1 MGSIPSFVP
10 RLVALTVVWLLA
22 TTALTYAASRRLA
35 DGPLPAVAP
44 IATSSSTTTTQ
55 TTELVV
61 PDVRKQAYVFAEGTL
76 GDAGFGWKVAAGA
89 KGFPSNTVVSQSPA
103 PGVHVIDTGA
113 PTIVLHLAKNGKQ
126 AGDAEQ
132 TSSRPGTALKLADLA
147 TAAVAPA
154 AKTKPVVKKP
164 AVKKRAV
171 KTTVVKTPKKKA
183 PSKRPPAFAV
193 AGARREP
200 LDEMPLTARASKL
213 LTWVAKHPDPSDP
226 NVKYWLYQHAWIVTG
241 ARMGW
246 WHGAEAL
253 ETLLA
258 VDRKVEGEWGVGTKS
273 AVVAQQAL
281 TFAGTQA
288 K

>member
-1 MGSIPSFVP
+1 MGSVRSFVP
-10 RLVALTVVWLLA
+10 RLVALTLVWLLA

-44 IATSSSTTTTQ
+44 VPTSTNADKAPD
-55 TTELVV
+55 LVV

-76 GDAGFGWKVAAGA
+76 GDAGFGWRVEGA
-89 KGFPSNTVVSQSPA
+89 VKGYASNMVVSQSPA
-103 PGVHVIDTGA
+103 PGARVVDTGA
-113 PTIVLHLAKNGKQ
+113 PTIVLHLAKSGKQ
-126 AGDAEQ
+126 VGDPQ
-132 TSSRPGTALKLADLA
+132 QVSSRPGTSLRLADLA
-147 TAAVAPA
+147 VAPV
-154 AKTKPVVKKP
+154 AKPKVKPAKVKP
-164 AVKKRAV
+164 AVHKTVKKAAP
-171 KTTVVKTPKKKA
+171 KKAAPKTPKA

-200 LDEMPLTARASKL
+200 LDEMPLTARASML
-213 LTWVAKHPDPSDP
+213 LNWVAKHPNATDA

-253 ETLLA
+253 DTLLA
-258 VDRKVEGEWGVGTKS
+258 VDRRVESEWGVGAKS
-273 AVVAQQAL
+273 AAVAQQAL
-281 TFAGTQA
+281 TFANAHA